1 MYSKAD
7 KQKDVGPSRKQK
19 GGGISIARTY
29 EADADRAGPAYPM
42 AAANTEYPDAANR
55 VIIRI
60 LMC

>member
-1 MYSKAD
+1 M
-7 KQKDVGPSRKQK
+7 GPSRKQK
-19 GGGISIARTY
+19 GGGVSIARTY